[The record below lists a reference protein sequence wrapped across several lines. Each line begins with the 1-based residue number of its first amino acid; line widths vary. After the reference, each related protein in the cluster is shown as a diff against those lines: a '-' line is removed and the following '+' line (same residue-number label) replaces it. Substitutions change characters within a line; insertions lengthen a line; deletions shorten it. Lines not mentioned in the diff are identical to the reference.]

1 MDTCKRTRK
10 KSNRRAASP
19 VTATVL
25 IVAITVTVS
34 VAIAYWMGGMAGTY
48 TRIEQIEIQNALVS
62 AHGSPS
68 DWNVTVTVKNTGTGD
83 STLLSLFIN
92 EEEVDNYGI
101 SIPYSFSNDWA
112 TNMTNTQ
119 VIHSGE
125 TLVIH
130 VLLDHDRS
138 TLSSGTF
145 VNLNLH
151 SADGMDFPIVV
162 ELT

>member
-1 MDTCKRTRK
+1 MGTCKRSRK

-25 IVAITVTVS
+25 IVAISVTVS
-34 VAIAYWMGGMAGTY
+34 VAVAFWMGGMAGTY
-48 TRIEQIEIQNALVS
+48 TRVEQIEILNTLVS
-62 AHGSPS
+62 AHGNPN
-68 DWNVTVTVKNTGTGD
+68 DWNVTLTVKNTGTGD
-83 STLLSLFIN
+83 STLLSLFIT
-92 EEEVDNYGI
+92 V
-101 SIPYSFSNDWA
+101 PYSFSNDWA

-130 VLLDHDRS
+130 VFLDHDRS

-162 ELT
+162 ELI